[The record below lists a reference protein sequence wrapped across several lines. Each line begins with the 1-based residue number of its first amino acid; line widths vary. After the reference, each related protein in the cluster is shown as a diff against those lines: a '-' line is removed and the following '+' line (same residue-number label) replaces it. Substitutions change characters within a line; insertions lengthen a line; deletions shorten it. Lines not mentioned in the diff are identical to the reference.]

1 MNVAALPDRTLTL
14 LIGALGGEGGGVLTD
29 WIVKAAESMHFPTQ
43 ATSIPGV
50 AQRTGATTYYVEIY
64 PVRHDDR
71 GGREPVMALYPAP
84 DNMDVVV
91 TSELMEAG
99 RMLENGMVTPDRT
112 TLIASSHRVYSILE
126 RSAVGDGLFDD
137 TDLRSAATKLAK
149 RAILSDMDAIAKRN
163 GTVLNAVMLGVLAG
177 SDELP
182 VPAEAFEQAIRNAGV
197 AVEANVRGFRAGLG
211 HVRGDGE
218 AANEAIAPSSFS
230 PIDKRRQPG
239 IGELLAEVERGFP
252 PETAEIV
259 GVGVRR
265 TADYQDPAYGAAY
278 LARLHGVLAA
288 DKANGGAGRG
298 FKLTTET
305 ARYLALWMAYE
316 DIIRIAELKGR
327 AGRMARV
334 RAEVGAK
341 EGEPVVVTEFLKP
354 GWDEIAS
361 VLPPALGRRL
371 MTWAGKKPRRRD
383 FHFAMRIKTN
393 TVFGFLRLW
402 LLARFRWWRP
412 RTYRF
417 AEEHAAARAWLDAI
431 VAAAPRRYELALEIA
446 ELPSLRKGYSDTHRR
461 GVDNYRWILESLVL
475 PAVAGE
481 VDANQ
486 AAEAIAEA
494 RGAALAD
501 PDGNALEAKMAEIGR
516 AAVPPMTGDAEPPR
530 ATAAE

>member
-1 MNVAALPDRTLTL
+1 MSSTALPDRTLTL

-64 PVRHDDR
+64 PMRHDELD
-71 GGREPVMALYPAP
+71 GRSPVMALYPAP

-126 RSAVGDGLFDD
+126 RSAMGDGLFDD

-163 GTVLNAVMLGVLAG
+163 GTVINAVLLGVLAG

-182 VPAEAFEQAIRNAGV
+182 IPAAAFEQAIENSGV
-197 AVEANVRGFRAGLG
+197 AVDANLRGFRAGLA
-211 HVRGDGE
+211 HVRGEGDVAGAASE
-218 AANEAIAPSSFS
+218 APTVEGPG
-230 PIDKRRQPG
+230 QPG
-239 IGELLAEVERGFP
+239 IDDLLAEIERAFP
-252 PETAEIV
+252 PETTDIV
-259 GVGVRR
+259 GAGVRR
-265 TADYQDPAYGAAY
+265 VADFQNPAYGAAY
-278 LARLHGVLAA
+278 LAKLHGVLAA
-288 DKANGGAGRG
+288 DRANGGAGRG

-305 ARYLALWMAYE
+305 ARFLALWMAYE
-316 DIIRIAELKGR
+316 DIIRVAELKSR
-327 AGRMARV
+327 AERMARV
-334 RAEVGAK
+334 RGEVGAK
-341 EGEPVVVTEFLKP
+341 SGEPVVVTEFLKP
-354 GWDEIAS
+354 GWEEISS
-361 VLPPALGRRL
+361 VLPPALGRIL
-371 MTWAGKKPRRRD
+371 MNWAGRKPGRRD
-383 FHFAMRIKTN
+383 FHFAMRVKTN
-393 TVFGFLRLW
+393 TVFGFVRLW
-402 LLARFRWWRP
+402 LLAKFRWWRP

-417 AEEHAAARAWLDAI
+417 AEETAEAGAWLDAI
-431 VAAAPRRYELALEIA
+431 VAAAPRDYGLALEIA

-461 GVDNYRWILESLVL
+461 GVSNYRWILGSLVL
-475 PAVAGE
+475 PAAAGE
-481 VDANQ
+481 IDAGE
-486 AAEAIAEA
+486 AARAIAKA

-501 PDGNALEAKMAEIGR
+501 PDGNALETTMAEIAR
-516 AAVPPMTGDAEPPR
+516 AIPSSPVAVDVEPPR